1 MDRLSKAEDAERHK
15 KSIPLARYGTVK
27 EIADATIYLFSDAA
41 NYVNGTTVVVDG
53 GAWRTHAAEPGKGFS
68 YPDFILSG
76 ATVTGVKSGLKTSK
90 SKI

>member
-1 MDRLSKAEDAERHK
+1 MERLSKASDGNKRHK
-15 KSIPLARYGTVK
+15 GIPSGRFGTVK

-53 GAWRTHAAEPGKGFS
+53 GAWRTHAAEPGKGFA

-76 ATVTGVKSGLKTSK
+76 ESVTGVKSGRKPSK
-90 SKI
+90 M